1 MGTVKQ
7 RSIKARMITLVFSVS
22 IRILVL
28 NILAILMCNSP
39 TCICYSTSNVTYP
52 HISHG
57 VNTGYDEVLGTYE
70 KPKSFKLLPAI
81 LFHLVLYVLQNL
93 DLCVL
98 LHSKYY

>member
-1 MGTVKQ
+1 M
-7 RSIKARMITLVFSVS
+7 
-22 IRILVL
+22 
-28 NILAILMCNSP
+28 
-39 TCICYSTSNVTYP
+39 TYP

-70 KPKSFKLLPAI
+70 KLKSFKLLPAI